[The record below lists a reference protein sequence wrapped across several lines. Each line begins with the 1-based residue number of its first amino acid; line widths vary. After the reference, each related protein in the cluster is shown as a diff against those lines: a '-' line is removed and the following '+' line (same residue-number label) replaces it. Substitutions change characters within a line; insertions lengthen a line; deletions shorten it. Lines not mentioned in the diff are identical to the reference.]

1 MATDPT
7 RTHSTLQATLR
18 AGLNPV
24 LAQAEAALLA
34 EIEGAMGGGDRPLS
48 ALCADLAGWLDAR
61 HLRIDELQEIADI
74 FSARIG
80 RATDRDTRRAEIL
93 EFARALGASGRDLR
107 RDAQALA
114 RSLDFDA
121 VAERCARLI
130 GKEERRLAFGLGRL
144 GKFAGAAL
152 SQAPDDWAGSR
163 IEAAVVRALHHQG
176 DPRVRTAGFICL
188 KDALS
193 VLPAGDREHRLGERA
208 LAALLRSAF
217 ARDADVAIQIAALD
231 ALSCASTSSFS
242 VALRER
248 LGKPGAGDDFW
259 VRRAAVRLLCQQV
272 SKHPPDLLDLAL
284 HDPSPAVRQA
294 LAAELASLTD
304 DAARCVEH
312 LANDPD
318 RVVRAQA
325 LVALPS
331 LSGDLRVPELVAILS
346 RVMRNEADN
355 LVLRT
360 ALHVAVETT
369 SRLGTNAAATFHAAM
384 LRQVDRLHVEAPSLA
399 VRRWAAQAREQ
410 MWCHT
415 HPQAA
420 TLLRELRAATHALR
434 EGQATRVPA
443 IAHSLREDPD
453 LVARVLAVLAQ
464 RDFGYQI
471 EASSLGRAPRVR
483 RGDRFR
489 FRSWRAWHEFRASSP
504 EKRQGHPHTLGRVY
518 DSDIIA
524 PSAIMAELAP
534 TKVPGEPVHMG
545 EEDGWRP
552 YLPLPDLALSAID
565 KGAPVRIATSEG
577 MTELAP
583 PAGFLRRLRSRMALS
598 RRFAQ
603 LAALRNWSRNR
614 SREPDAYLATL
625 KKLGFAVRIE
635 GHGDGR
641 TRHRLDPAVSRFF
654 PVVVPILPPDFW
666 RRLEVHFFSLYQNTL
681 LHLAVFLGAVGVYF
695 VGRHAWANARIRRA
709 RRAIPLVIG
718 GWGTRG
724 KSGTERIKAALLNGL
739 GLSVVSKT
747 TGNEAMVLQGDAFGA
762 LHELFLYRPYDKA
775 TIWEQADVLHLARN
789 LKADAMLWEC
799 MALNPSYV
807 TVLQRHWMQDDISTI
822 TNTYP
827 DHEDIQG
834 PAGRNI
840 PEVMTKFIPRRS
852 VLLTSEE
859 QMRPILAEAAQQLE
873 TRLEGVG
880 WLEAGLLPPDA
891 LARFPYEEHPYNI
904 ALVLKLADELG
915 VDRDF
920 ALREMADRVVPD
932 LGVLK
937 AYPVAEI
944 DDRQL
949 GFVMGMSANE
959 RFGAHSNWVRMGFD
973 RQDPYNEP
981 GVWIT
986 AVVNNRADRVPRSK
1000 VFAEFLVEDVAL
1012 DRMVLIGSNLAGM
1025 RGYLNDAWG
1034 RFESGLTLFP
1044 DQSPDTPADRLEAT
1058 ARRMRIAY
1066 THEHLVQRTRPML
1079 ERIGITK
1086 DDIDAKDILDPGAL
1100 GRAVAGARPDLRS
1113 AILDHAAAMR
1123 RTVEEYEAI
1132 AQALATSSD
1141 RARLDQMFRQ
1151 TVRGWFDAK
1160 ITVIEDFD
1168 ATGDAVITALAN
1180 LTPPG
1185 FLNRVMGVQNIKGTG
1200 LDFVYRWQAWEQVA
1214 RACDMAESTDPH
1226 LRAEGIQRLAAFRE
1240 FGVASETRVRRTLA
1254 HLRRQGDLGP
1264 ALDARIALAAQE
1276 LDDQMTRVKAEMVPD
1291 RRSQVWG
1298 RLLAML
1304 EALLEPWDSIRRR
1317 RRAQRIYRDL
1327 AGERI
1332 SRPRAAYELKRITLR
1347 QKGGWLFSEGKG
1359 SP

>member
-1 MATDPT
+1 MAADLAQ
-7 RTHSTLQATLR
+7 THSAFQPALR
-18 AGLNPV
+18 AGLHPM
-24 LAQAEAALLA
+24 LAQAEAPLLA
-34 EIEGAMGGGDRPLS
+34 EIEVAIGGGDRPIP

-61 HLRIDELQEIADI
+61 HLRIDELKRIADM

-80 RATDRDTRRAEIL
+80 RATDRDARRADII
-93 EFARALGASGRDLR
+93 EFARALGASARDLR
-107 RDAQALA
+107 GDTKALA
-114 RSLDFDA
+114 RGFDFDA
-121 VAERCARLI
+121 VAERCTRLI

-144 GKFAGAAL
+144 GKMAAAAL
-152 SQAPDDWAGSR
+152 PQDPSDWSNAR
-163 IEAAVVRALHHQG
+163 VEAAVVRAVHHQG
-176 DPRVRTAGFICL
+176 DPRVRTAGLVCL

-193 VLPAGDREHRLGERA
+193 ALPEGDREHHLGERA
-208 LAALLRSAF
+208 LAALLRFAF
-217 ARDADVAIQIAALD
+217 ARDADVGSQIAALD
-231 ALSCASTSSFS
+231 ALSCASMASFS

-248 LGKPGAGDDFW
+248 LGKPGEGDDFW
-259 VRRAAVRLLCQQV
+259 VRRAAVRLMCQHFSQL
-272 SKHPPDLLDLAL
+272 SPDLLNLAL

-294 LAAELASLTD
+294 LATELHQLSEHAGG
-304 DAARCVEH
+304 CVEQ
-312 LANDPD
+312 LAEDPE
-318 RVVRAQA
+318 RVVRAEA

-331 LSGDLRVPELVAILS
+331 LTADLKVPELVAILS
-346 RVMRNEADN
+346 RVMRNDADD

-369 SRLGTNAAATFHAAM
+369 SRLGTKAAAAFHAAM
-384 LRQVDRLHVEAPSLA
+384 LRQVDRLHVEAASLA

-415 HPQAA
+415 NPQAA
-420 TLLRELRAATHALR
+420 TLLRELRAATSALR

-443 IAHSLREDPD
+443 VAHSLREDPD

-489 FRSWRAWHEFRASSP
+489 FRSWRAWHEFRSSSP

-524 PSAIMAELAP
+524 PSGIMAELAP
-534 TKVPGEPVHMG
+534 TKVPGEPVHVG

-552 YLPLPDLALSAID
+552 YLPLPDLALSALD
-565 KGAPVRIATSEG
+565 TGAPVRIATSEG
-577 MTELAP
+577 VTELAP
-583 PAGFLRRLRSRMALS
+583 PTGLLRRLRSRLALS
-598 RRFAQ
+598 RRFADI
-603 LAALRNWSRNR
+603 AALRNWSRNR

-625 KKLGFAVRIE
+625 QKLGFAVRIE
-635 GHGDGR
+635 GHGEGR
-641 TRHRLDPAVSRFF
+641 NRHRLDPAVSRFF

-739 GLSVVSKT
+739 GLSIVSKT
-747 TGNEAMVLQGDAFGA
+747 TGNEAMFLHGDAFGP

-807 TVLQRHWMQDDISTI
+807 TVLQRHWMRDDISTI

-840 PEVMTKFIPRRS
+840 PEVMTKFIPKRG

-859 QMRPILAEAAQQLE
+859 QMRPILAEAAHKLE
-873 TRLEGVG
+873 TRLVGIG
-880 WLEAGLLPPDA
+880 WLEAGLLPPEA
-891 LARFPYEEHPYNI
+891 LGRFPYEEHPYNI

-915 VDRDF
+915 IDRDF

-937 AYPVAEI
+937 AYPVADI
-944 DDRQL
+944 ADRQL

-959 RFGAHSNWVRMGFD
+959 RFGAHSNWVRMEFD
-973 RQDPYNEP
+973 RQDPYRES

-1012 DRMVLIGSNLAGM
+1012 DKMVLIGSNLAGM
-1025 RGYLNDAWG
+1025 RGYLNDAWN
-1034 RFESGLTLFP
+1034 RFEAGLTLFP
-1044 DQSPDTPADRLEAT
+1044 DRSTDGPVARLEAT

-1066 THEHLVQRTRPML
+1066 HQDHVVQRTRIML
-1079 ERIGITK
+1079 AKIGLNPE
-1086 DDIDAKDILDPGAL
+1086 DIDPAQILDSGAL
-1100 GRAVAGARPDLRS
+1100 GKAIEGGRPDLRGP
-1113 AILDHAAAMR
+1113 IVDH
-1123 RTVEEYEAI
+1123 VEEMKCTVAEFETLAH
-1132 AQALATSSD
+1132 ALDTSGD
-1141 RARLDQMFRQ
+1141 RAQIDQMFRQ
-1151 TVRGWFDAK
+1151 TVRRWFDAK
-1160 ITVIEDFD
+1160 IVVIEDFN
-1168 ATGDAVITALAN
+1168 ATGDAVIAELADI
-1180 LTPPG
+1180 TPPG

-1214 RACDMAESTDPH
+1214 RACDMAESEDPH
-1226 LRAEGIQRLAAFRE
+1226 LRAEGIQRLAGFKE
-1240 FGVASETRVRRTLA
+1240 FGVASEARVRRTLA
-1254 HLRRQGDLGP
+1254 RLKRQSDLGP
-1264 ALDARIALAAQE
+1264 ALDAQVAIAAHA
-1276 LDDQMTRVKAEMVPD
+1276 LDDQLSRVKAEMIPD
-1291 RRSQVWG
+1291 RPSRVWG
-1298 RLLAML
+1298 RLVAML

-1317 RRAQRIYRDL
+1317 RRAERIYRDL
-1327 AGERI
+1327 ARERI

-1347 QKGGWLFSEGKG
+1347 QKGGWLFSEVKG
-1359 SP
+1359 SS